1 MNQSG
6 RANFRLTHE
15 VKCDGP
21 GPMEGE
27 EATEQP
33 AERGRREE
41 DEASEDSDAAPED
54 ISLSRGREEALRSR
68 RAASMEAKR

>member
-6 RANFRLTHE
+6 RANFQLTHE
-15 VKCDGP
+15 VKCN

-33 AERGRREE
+33 EERGRREE
-41 DEASEDSDAAPED
+41 DEASDDSDAAPED